1 MIYDA
6 PLSTGREACD
16 KETIVMHPL
25 KMQSQELPQYLCCE
39 GTAVQ
44 TGGS

>member
-1 MIYDA
+1 MIYDS

-25 KMQSQELPQYLCCE
+25 KMQSQELPQCLCCE
-39 GTAVQ
+39 EEAEQV
-44 TGGS
+44 